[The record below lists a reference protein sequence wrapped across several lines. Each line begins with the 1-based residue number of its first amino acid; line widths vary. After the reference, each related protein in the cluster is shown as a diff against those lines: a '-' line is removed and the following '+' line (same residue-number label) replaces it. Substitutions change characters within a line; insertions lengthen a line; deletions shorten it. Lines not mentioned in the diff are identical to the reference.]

1 MNELSNI
8 SSKKQV
14 VETGYFI
21 LKEDFNKYIK
31 GYVIAKYNGRI
42 LDTNSALESA
52 NKVSQV
58 FDLKFISNGNEI
70 FETEPNYKVY
80 EKSPQLLD
88 LFRCSKKVKIEIKTE
103 ENDSEYVEKY
113 TVTSEK
119 IELLSSFNNKPQN
132 PYQGIFHQREEKEEY
147 GTFKGDALLT
157 YKHIK
162 EYKYTVKIDN
172 FISNGISVYDDEENL
187 IDTVVCDYEP
197 DHLYFKNGQLFVNS
211 LEMDYKIHFIE
222 RKLYLIE
229 VIDETLEKAGIS
241 MADSIG
247 LNGKNGIEKEPEF
260 IPKEPYTGRIDK
272 DGSGCLKFFEIIGLL
287 IVLLVYGSQILM
299 FLWMIFQLFHEFPSL
314 LLIIG
319 FIGIIALLNWILP
332 RVINSVF
339 IPLGNLLLKIFTPL
353 IAIVFVGWLVVSL
366 FSILPNLKSNESR
379 SFNYSEDSSKEKR
392 ETDYDNYEE
401 IVRINRIWDDY
412 EGNDYEITFD
422 IALSDVNR
430 SKSLKSSIAGNI
442 EYKKESEIYSQ
453 LFDNEK
459 LYLANMILKLDSIRD
474 TNNLNEIDF
483 ANVLMSF
490 VQDIPYALV
499 LQSDCDIS
507 NYLNDKFVFNYL
519 SEGGECIGYEKF
531 GILTPTEFIYNTN
544 GDCDSRTVFSY
555 LIFKHFGYEVAIFN
569 SNVYAHSIFGIH
581 LDSKRTNGAYKII
594 KDKKYFLWE
603 TTSKGF
609 KMGEIPS
616 EIGNLNYWYKV
627 LNL

>member
-8 SSKKQV
+8 LSKKQI

-31 GYVIAKYNGRI
+31 GYIIAKYNGRI
-42 LDTNSALESA
+42 LDTNSALDSA

-70 FETEPNYKVY
+70 FETEPNYEVY

-88 LFRCSKKVKIEIKTE
+88 LFKCSKKVKIEIKTE

-113 TVTSEK
+113 TITSEN

-157 YKHIK
+157 YKHTK
-162 EYKYTVKIDN
+162 EYKYTVKFDD

-197 DHLYFKNGQLFVNS
+197 DHLYFKNGQLFVNT
-211 LEMDYKIHFIE
+211 LEMDYKIHFIDG
-222 RKLYLIE
+222 KLYLSE
-229 VIDETLEKAGIS
+229 VIDETLESKEVFEK
-241 MADSIG
+241 DLIG
-247 LNGKNGIEKEPEF
+247 TDRKSNPIVR
-260 IPKEPYTGRIDK
+260 PKKPYTGK
-272 DGSGCLKFFEIIGLL
+272 LDGGGCFIKFFEIIGLL
-287 IVLLVYGSQILM
+287 IVLIVYGSQILM
-299 FLWMIFQLFHEFPSL
+299 FLWMIFQLFYEFPSL
-314 LLIIG
+314 LLIVG
-319 FIGIIALLNWILP
+319 FIGLIALLNWLLP
-332 RVINSVF
+332 KIINTVF
-339 IPLGNLLLKIFTPL
+339 IPIGSLILRIFTPL
-353 IAIVFVGWLVVSL
+353 IAIVFVGWLVISL
-366 FSILPNLKSNESR
+366 FSILPNLRTQESR
-379 SFNYSEDSSKEKR
+379 SFNYSEDSVKEKKNPV
-392 ETDYDNYEE
+392 YDKYDEM
-401 IVRINRIWDDY
+401 IRINRIWEDY
-412 EGNDYEITFD
+412 KGIDYEITFD

-430 SKSLKSSIAGNI
+430 SKSLKSSIVGDF

-459 LYLANMILKLDSIRD
+459 LYLSNMILKLDSIKD
-474 TNNLNEIDF
+474 TNNLNEIEF

-519 SEGGECIGYEKF
+519 SEGGKCIGYEKF
-531 GILTPTEFIYNTN
+531 GVLTPTEFIYNTN
-544 GDCDSRTVFSY
+544 GDCDSRTVFSH

-581 LDSKRTNGAYKII
+581 LESKSIKGAYKII
-594 KDKKYFLWE
+594 NDKKYFLWE

-616 EIGNLNYWYKV
+616 EIGNLNYWYQV
-627 LNL
+627 LN